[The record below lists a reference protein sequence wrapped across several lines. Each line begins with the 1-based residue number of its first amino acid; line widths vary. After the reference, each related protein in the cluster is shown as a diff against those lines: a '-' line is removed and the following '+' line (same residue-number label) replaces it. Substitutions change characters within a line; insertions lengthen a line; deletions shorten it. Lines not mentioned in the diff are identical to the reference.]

1 MLPISDFRIVKNK
14 NNSFNLIGKIKVKVV
29 LAIAILVISL
39 FFTQLVFA
47 NGLSTGGLRL
57 AEIEDDIKKLE
68 AENRILKNQIAN
80 ESSLATLS
88 AEAGDLGFKNYLQ
101 ATTP

>member
-1 MLPISDFRIVKNK
+1 M
-14 NNSFNLIGKIKVKVV
+14 
-29 LAIAILVISL
+29 
-39 FFTQLVFA
+39 FA

>member
-1 MLPISDFRIVKNK
+1 MKDFRIVKK
-14 NNSFNLIGKIKVKVV
+14 RNNSFNLIGKIKVKVV

-47 NGLSTGGLRL
+47 NGLSTGGLKL
-57 AEIEDDIKKLE
+57 AEIEDGIKKLE
-68 AENRILKNQIAN
+68 AENRILKNQIAT
-80 ESSLATLS
+80 ESSLSTLS
-88 AEAGDLGFKNYLQ
+88 TKADDLGFKNPLK